1 MMQMQPRM
9 QQHFGRFVLISVP
22 SRRRESAKRKEGIK
36 MHKAQREKRR
46 GSKCHCR
53 GRETIV
59 KSFVRQPEQIVDE
72 MRIIIRD
79 GKDCLSEANY

>member
-1 MMQMQPRM
+1 
-9 QQHFGRFVLISVP
+9 
-22 SRRRESAKRKEGIK
+22 

-46 GSKCHCR
+46 GSKCHRR